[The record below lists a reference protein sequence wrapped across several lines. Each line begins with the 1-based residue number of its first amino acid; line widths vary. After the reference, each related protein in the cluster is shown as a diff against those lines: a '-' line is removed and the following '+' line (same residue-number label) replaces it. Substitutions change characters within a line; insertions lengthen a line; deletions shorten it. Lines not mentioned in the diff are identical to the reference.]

1 VESLYEAAP
10 FIQQTVRTKMGW
22 KHGVISNQ
30 LYRPEARLHRL
41 THLLNHEKDHQKGE
55 MYEQPSGVISGALR
69 PEVPSPY

>member
-1 VESLYEAAP
+1 
-10 FIQQTVRTKMGW
+10 MGW

-69 PEVPSPY
+69 PEVLLR